1 MRFFSDIKKYYHYI
15 IFSTKSQLRSEVVN
29 SYLDW
34 VWWILEPFCN
44 MIVYTIIFGYI
55 FKANEPYF
63 PIFIF
68 IGISMW
74 GFFSKTVNS
83 SVKLIKSNKSIVTKV
98 YIPKQMLL
106 LRLMLVNGFKMLLA
120 FAIIFLMMFLFHVK
134 LSWNILYS
142 IPAFMILFIF
152 TYGISCFFMHYGIYI
167 EDLGYIVS
175 ILLSML
181 MYFTGI
187 FYSIEN
193 RIPEPYGHILNVYN
207 PLAYIINLMRDSLLY
222 TKSANTIPILSWL
235 GVSAILAILGTRLI
249 YKNENS
255 YVKVI

>member
-1 MRFFSDIKKYYHYI
+1 MRFINDLKKYYHYTI
-15 IFSTKSQLRSEVVN
+15 YASKSQLRSEVAN

-44 MIVYTIIFGYI
+44 MLVYTIIFGYI
-55 FKANEPYF
+55 FNATEPYF

-74 GFFSKTVNS
+74 GFFSKTLNA
-83 SVKLIKSNKSIVTKV
+83 SVKLIKNNKSIVTKV

-106 LRLMLVNGFKMLLA
+106 LKVMLVNAFKMSLS
-120 FAIIFLMMFLFHVK
+120 FIIIILMMVFYHVPI
-134 LSWNILYS
+134 NICILYV
-142 IPAFMILFIF
+142 PPTFVVLFILS
-152 TYGISCFFMHYGIYI
+152 YGISCFLMHYGVYV
-167 EDLGYIVS
+167 EDLAYIIS
-175 ILLSML
+175 ILLNMM
-181 MYFTGI
+181 MYFTGV

-193 RIPEPYGHILNVYN
+193 RVPAPFGKILNTVN
-207 PLAYIINLMRDSLLY
+207 PMACLVTIMRNALLY
-222 TKSANTIPILSWL
+222 RKGSSELYLLIWLIISLIIASA
-235 GVSAILAILGTRLI
+235 GTRLI

>member
-1 MRFFSDIKKYYHYI
+1 MRFIKDVRKYFHYI
-15 IFSTKSQLRSEVVN
+15 VFAARSQLRSEVVN

-44 MIVYTIIFGYI
+44 MIVYTIIFGYV
-55 FKANEPYF
+55 FQAAEPYF
-63 PIFIF
+63 PIFLF

-74 GFFSKTVNS
+74 SFFSKTLTA
-83 SVKLIKSNKSIVTKV
+83 SVKLIKSNKAIVTKV

-106 LRLMLVNGFKMLLA
+106 LKLMSVNAFKMLLS
-120 FAIIFLMMFLFHVK
+120 FIIIFIMMIFYRVR
-134 LSWNILYS
+134 LSPSFFYAL
-142 IPAFMILFIF
+142 PALLILFIF
-152 TYGISCFFMHYGIYI
+152 TYGVACFLMHYGVYV
-167 EDLGYIVS
+167 EDLGYIIT
-175 ILLSML
+175 ILMSML

-193 RIPEPYGHILNVYN
+193 RMPEPFGHILSLYN
-207 PLAYIINLMRDSLLY
+207 PVACLITVMRNALLY
-222 TKSANTIPILSWL
+222 GKNASPAVL
-235 GVSAILAILGTRLI
+235 GIWFLVSALIAAAGTQLI

>member
-1 MRFFSDIKKYYHYI
+1 MRFIRDVRKYFHYI
-15 IFSTKSQLRSEVVN
+15 VFAARSQLRSEVVN

-44 MIVYTIIFGYI
+44 MIVYTIIFGYV
-55 FKANEPYF
+55 FNAAEPYF
-63 PIFIF
+63 PIFLF

-74 GFFSKTVNS
+74 AFFSKTLTA
-83 SVKLIKSNKSIVTKV
+83 SVKLIKSNKAIVTKV

-106 LRLMLVNGFKMLLA
+106 LKLMFVNAFKMLLS
-120 FAIIFLMMFLFHVK
+120 FIIIFVMMLVYRVPAG
-134 LSWNILYS
+134 LSVFYALPSLI
-142 IPAFMILFIF
+142 ILFVF
-152 TYGISCFFMHYGIYI
+152 TYGVACFLMHYGVYV
-167 EDLGYIVS
+167 EDLAYIVT
-175 ILLSML
+175 ILMSML

-193 RIPEPYGHILNVYN
+193 RMPEPFGHILSLYN
-207 PLAYIINLMRDSLLY
+207 PVACLITVMRNALLY
-222 TKSANTIPILSWL
+222 GKNSSPMVL
-235 GVSAILAILGTRLI
+235 GVWFLASVLIAATGTQLI